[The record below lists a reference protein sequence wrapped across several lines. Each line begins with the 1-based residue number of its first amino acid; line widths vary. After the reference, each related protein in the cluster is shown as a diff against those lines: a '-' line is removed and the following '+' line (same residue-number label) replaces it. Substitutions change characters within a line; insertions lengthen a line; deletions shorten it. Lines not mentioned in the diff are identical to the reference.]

1 MRKIKRLKRPV
12 SLLTIIFML
21 FSIIMTPQKQVYALE
36 FDSDYIEAIRTLGG
50 FLITPRL
57 VIQKF

>member
-50 FLITPRL
+50 F
-57 VIQKF
+57 